1 VYKSNTKNENKP
13 IEHKDIY
20 KGEDYEKENNKVYIN
35 RHFNIRY
42 GNANRIWLL
51 LCSARG
57 RYMG

>member
-1 VYKSNTKNENKP
+1 MF
-13 IEHKDIY
+13 